1 MYISEIYKVIII
13 LIIIPAVSANIF
25 ISEIMYDPAGSD
37 TGREWIE
44 IYSDGACANLSN
56 YKLYENNVNH
66 GLTLINGTFT
76 LCNNEYAVIADNY
89 ISFLEEYNF
98 TGNLYDS
105 TFSLSNTNETLI
117 IKNTTTIFDN
127 ATYYN
132 TQGAEGNGKA
142 LCRTI
147 TSFIECEPTPGK
159 ENIFVQPPSLE
170 ILQINEFFPDPEGAD
185 DAPMPGGEFI
195 EIYNPNSYDIDLTN
209 YKLYDEY
216 GHMIIITDTN
226 TLSGAIIKS
235 NDYLAIYMNGFFGLL
250 NNEGYESIRLY
261 NNNNQLMDT
270 VTYASTEE
278 ALSWSKVNNIW
289 NLRIPSPN
297 EENNKDEPR
306 YRSSLEIINIYVGTD
321 NKAKF
326 GDNLRAKINVY
337 KGNTTKNSVKLYIP
351 DLTKETRTNLYNKFT
366 NYTLTLSVQIEP
378 NCNENL
384 KDGKYNLILKGLDQE
399 TQKEI
404 EIGGITS
411 SLCQEIKQNATKKI
425 TYEIIGYP
433 SQKESEIISKVKLVN
448 NEPEKTTYTIWS
460 YASKGN
466 SVITGDQYENIQTIE
481 LPKESSIDAEL
492 RNNIEPDVESGTY
505 DYKIKLLKEGR
516 KTPVLIES
524 TINIKNDL
532 HSESIIN
539 KKPQEIT
546 GKVIYSSSSI
556 DSQRT
561 GIFIFS
567 ALLLVVIIAISL
579 KK

>member
-13 LIIIPAVSANIF
+13 LIIIPTVSANIF

-56 YKLYENNVNH
+56 YKLYENNINH

-89 ISFLEEYNF
+89 DTFLQENNF

-117 IKNTTTIFDN
+117 IKNTTNIFDN
-127 ATYYN
+127 ITYYN
-132 TQGAEGNGKA
+132 TQGAEGNGKS
-142 LCRTI
+142 LCKTI
-147 TSFIECEPTPGK
+147 TSLIECESTPGR

-170 ILQINEFFPDPEGAD
+170 ILQINEFFPDPEGDD

-195 EIYNPNSYDIDLTN
+195 EIYNPNSYEVDLTN
-209 YKLYDEY
+209 YRLYDEY
-216 GHMIIITDTN
+216 GHMIIITDIN
-226 TLSGAIIKS
+226 TLSGAIIKP
-235 NDYLAIYMNGFFGLL
+235 NDYLAIYMNEFFGFL
-250 NNEGYESIRLY
+250 NNEGYESIKLY
-261 NNNNQLMDT
+261 NNNNQLIDS

-278 ALSWSKVNNIW
+278 VLSWSKVNNIW

-297 EENNKDEPR
+297 EENNNDEPF
-306 YRSSLEIINIYVGTD
+306 YKSSLEIENIYLGTD

-326 GDNLRAKINVY
+326 GDNLRARINVY

-351 DLTKETRTNLYNKFT
+351 DLTKETRVNLYDKFT

-384 KDGKYNLILKGLDQE
+384 KDGKYNLILKGFDQE
-399 TQKEI
+399 TQREI
-404 EIGGITS
+404 EIEGITS

-425 TYEIIGYP
+425 TYEITESP
-433 SQKESEIISKVKLVN
+433 SQKESEITSKVKLVN
-448 NEPEKTTYTIWS
+448 NEPKKTTYTIWS

-466 SVITGDQYENIQTIE
+466 AIITGDQYDNIQTIE

-532 HSESIIN
+532 HSENPIN
-539 KKPQEIT
+539 KKSQEIT

-556 DSQRT
+556 DAQRA